1 MRTIEHTVFGKTDV
15 YEIVD
20 EVPLGYIIWNVG
32 PENAPQGYIP
42 FCRPAHRQRFE
53 GSRDIDPTTLKAVK
67 ADGAADIMVAVGHG
81 QDTPTKMEQYIKRYS
96 NSKTEYVRRRVED
109 SKKALAALKNVKGY
123 ENIKDWSEL
132 YGN

>member
-1 MRTIEHTVFGKTDV
+1 MRMIEHTVFGKTDV
-15 YEIVD
+15 YEVVD
-20 EVPLGYIIWNVG
+20 EVPLGYVIWNIG
-32 PENAPQGYIP
+32 PNNAPQGYIP

-53 GSRDIDPTTLKAVK
+53 GGREIDPTTLKAVK

-81 QDTPTKMEQYIKRYS
+81 QDTPKKMEQYIKRYN

>member
-15 YEIVD
+15 YEVVD
-20 EVPLGYIIWNVG
+20 EVPLGYVIWNIG
-32 PENAPQGYIP
+32 PNNAPQGYIP

-53 GSRDIDPTTLKAVK
+53 GGREIDPDTLKAVK
-67 ADGAADIMVAVGHG
+67 ADGAADIMLSVGHG
-81 QDTPTKMEQYIKRYS
+81 QDTPRKMEQYIKRYS
-96 NSKTEYVRRRVED
+96 CSKTEYVRRRVED
-109 SKKALAALKNVKGY
+109 NKKALDALRKVKGY